1 MYHHQNVN
9 SYKIWLAQVYANEA
23 KKLIRDIH
31 GRITHETSSVLDKIM
46 DDLEHGITPDL
57 QRYELPVL

>member
-1 MYHHQNVN
+1 MYHYQNVN

-31 GRITHETSSVLDKIM
+31 GRITHETSSILEKIES
-46 DDLEHGITPDL
+46 DLNHGITPDL
-57 QRYELPVL
+57 QRYELPIL